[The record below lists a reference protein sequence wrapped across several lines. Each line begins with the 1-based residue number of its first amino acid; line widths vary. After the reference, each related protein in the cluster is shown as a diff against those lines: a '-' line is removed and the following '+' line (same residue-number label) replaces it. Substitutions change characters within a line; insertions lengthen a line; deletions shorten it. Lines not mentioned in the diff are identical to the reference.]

1 MSIIITGSHKNNIG
15 KTIISIKM
23 AVELSR
29 SGRSV
34 LMIDLS
40 SGKLK
45 MSEYL
50 NVNEDI
56 IYDVVDVMQKTCT
69 LEQGIIEIKENLY
82 LLPCPRIPGKI
93 NKLNKESFI
102 NLLQS
107 IENFDNVII
116 DADLLT
122 SAYIDFS
129 KIDNAITINN
139 NDFSSIKEINF
150 DKAISSKAANLI
162 VIINKYNKKN
172 AKKGK
177 MMKSSDIEKLTNTTI
192 TSLIEENANYSDFRY
207 EMIFDEKL
215 LKIEINNIIKKLNL

>member
-1 MSIIITGSHKNNIG
+1 
-15 KTIISIKM
+15 M

>member
-192 TSLIEENANYSDFRY
+192 TSLIEENANYSDFCY